1 MKSTPSHI
9 RTAAVI
15 CGALLLAPAGFAGPV
30 PPNIPHPEA
39 FKTPGEFA
47 DALRRQVDRQAEELR
62 KKSNPDGSVREAPKH
77 GDLEQAYKD
86 ALRNNPMK
94 RLPADPDNKQDPARI
109 APPSD
114 LIASSDILCHR
125 GKATLVPK
133 RAILV
138 SPEGLANR
146 MKLDKGAQILNWADF
161 FKANRDWIRTVE
173 VTRPQAEGVEPLP
186 ETTSEMVKTAKTL
199 VVATFQGGPIS
210 VLPLKV
216 AAATPETPT
225 PDTP

>member
-1 MKSTPSHI
+1 MKAPLPSARGLAI
-9 RTAAVI
+9 A
-15 CGALLLAPAGFAGPV
+15 CGALLVTTAGFAGPV

-39 FKTPGEFA
+39 YKTPGEFA

-62 KKSNPDGSVREAPKH
+62 KKSNPDGGVREAPKH

-94 RLPADPDNKQDPARI
+94 RLPADPDNKRDPAKI
-109 APPSD
+109 APPAD

-138 SPEGLANR
+138 APDSFASRL
-146 MKLDKGAQILNWADF
+146 KLDKGAQILNWADF

-173 VTRPQAEGVEPLP
+173 VSRPQAEGVEPLP
-186 ETTSEMVKTAKTL
+186 ETTSEMVKNAKTL
-199 VVATFQGGPIS
+199 IVATFQGGPIS

-216 AAATPETPT
+216 AAATETPT